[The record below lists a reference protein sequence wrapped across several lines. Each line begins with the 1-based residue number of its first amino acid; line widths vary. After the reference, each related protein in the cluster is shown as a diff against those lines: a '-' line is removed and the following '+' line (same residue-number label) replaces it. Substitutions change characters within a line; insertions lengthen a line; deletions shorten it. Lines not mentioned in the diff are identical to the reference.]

1 MEPRTLGLLGL
12 IGAVVGYRLLDRR
25 LDERPSGLLTVA
37 VAVFGVLAFR
47 ALGSGGLNAEVVL
60 ALALLGL
67 LGAAQVVGSSVSVP
81 TRAFGAL
88 ALAVAMGMAALTL
101 TVFDGHGRGVVG
113 AALIG
118 LIGVFCLLRPE
129 AVERLNEADE

>member
-12 IGAVVGYRLLDRR
+12 IGGVVGYRLLDRR

-37 VAVFGVLAFR
+37 VAVFGAA
-47 ALGSGGLNAEVVL
+47 ALGVFGSGALGVDVL
-60 ALALLGL
+60 LPLALLGL
-67 LGAAQVVGSSVSVP
+67 LGAAQVAGSYVSVS

-88 ALAVAMGMAALTL
+88 ALAVAVGIGALQL
-101 TVFDGHGRGVVG
+101 TVLDAGRSVAG

-118 LIGVFCLLRPE
+118 LLGLLCLLRPE
-129 AVERLNEADE
+129 AVECVSEAEA